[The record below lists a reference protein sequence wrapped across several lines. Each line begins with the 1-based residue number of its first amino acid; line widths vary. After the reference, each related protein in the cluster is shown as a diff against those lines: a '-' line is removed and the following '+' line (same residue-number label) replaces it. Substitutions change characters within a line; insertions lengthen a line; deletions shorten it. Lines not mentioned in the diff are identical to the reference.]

1 MRLVLATSSSI
12 ALQPRPSSLFP
23 FDVIFYWAQHEY
35 VREREREREWER
47 AEPGAS
53 YSALLAKTRLD
64 VNEIGKTYKKK
75 KMEFGYD
82 GVCVC
87 VAKKWRLVKQK
98 IENVFA
104 MQSVWATI
112 SLSCSKCFH
121 SSAMDRQAGTERTI
135 LNAKNN
141 LFSFSSGTTTT
152 DSGKW
157 RGGQK
162 NDAENMNRQF
172 LSQKSCEMFLLL
184 TIHKRP

>member
-1 MRLVLATSSSI
+1 
-12 ALQPRPSSLFP
+12 
-23 FDVIFYWAQHEY
+23 
-35 VREREREREWER
+35 
-47 AEPGAS
+47 
-53 YSALLAKTRLD
+53 
-64 VNEIGKTYKKK
+64 
-75 KMEFGYD
+75 MEFGYD

-112 SLSCSKCFH
+112 FLSCSKCFH

-162 NDAENMNRQF
+162 MTPRIWIGSF
-172 LSQKSCEMFLLL
+172 CHKKVVKCFCCWPYLSGLRLKLLSQSSTVEYERLNRIGPIVNAFATHNIVLLGTNDYSSKKG
-184 TIHKRP
+184 TIKRYIML

>member
-1 MRLVLATSSSI
+1 MC
-12 ALQPRPSSLFP
+12 
-23 FDVIFYWAQHEY
+23 E
-35 VREREREREWER
+35 REREREREWER

-75 KMEFGYD
+75 KNGIWIWWW
-82 GVCVC
+82 VC

-112 SLSCSKCFH
+112 FLSCSKCFH

-184 TIHKRP
+184 TIPKRP

>member
-1 MRLVLATSSSI
+1 MRFALATSSSI
-12 ALQPRPSSLFP
+12 AASFEQPLSIWRNLLLGSAR
-23 FDVIFYWAQHEY
+23 VCA
-35 VREREREREWER
+35 REREREREWER

-75 KMEFGYD
+75 KWNLDMM
-82 GVCVC
+82 VCVC

-112 SLSCSKCFH
+112 FLSCSKCFH